1 MQPKVMDRL
10 PILSFHTVLYC
21 RKWTECVAFYRDILG
36 FPVVFENE
44 LFVELETAQG
54 ARIGLLDA
62 ARSTRRGEGPAGFLL
77 SFRVEDIQRTHEI
90 LSARLPDVPGPAR
103 HPWGALLFEFQDPD
117 GRRIEFWSPA
127 E

>member
-1 MQPKVMDRL
+1 MHAKATNRL
-10 PILSFHTVLYC
+10 PVLSFHTVLYC
-21 RKWTECVAFYRDILG
+21 RKWTECIAFYRDILG
-36 FPVVFENE
+36 FPVVFEND

-62 ARSTRRGEGPAGFLL
+62 ARSSRGKESPAGFLL
-77 SFRVEDIQRTHEI
+77 SFRVADIQRAHD
-90 LSARLPDVPGPAR
+90 LLCARLPNLPKPAR

-117 GRRIEFWSPA
+117 GRRLEFWSPA